1 MPVDFGVS
9 STISAG
15 GYLQLDS
22 KHLNWFPSFSCKQC
36 WSTSLPWTRL
46 GIRAQKHHLKQ
57 RKQKQG
63 NIACNAETIE
73 LYHFLLPALDVRW
86 SLGKGH
92 YLDEE
97 GGLRQ
102 ILLQHT
108 KREELLCLE
117 LEDKSFMGMNFRKAT
132 VQIWHVPGNDGEQV
146 PSQLPTS
153 FINSDSRLISVVRR
167 PHCVLSLDQ
176 L

>member
-1 MPVDFGVS
+1 
-9 STISAG
+9 
-15 GYLQLDS
+15 
-22 KHLNWFPSFSCKQC
+22 
-36 WSTSLPWTRL
+36 L

-57 RKQKQG
+57 WKQKQG

-73 LYHFLLPALDVRW
+73 LYHFLLPALDMRW
-86 SLGKGH
+86 SSGKGH

-117 LEDKSFMGMNFRKAT
+117 LEDKSFMGMNCRKAT
-132 VQIWHVPGNDGEQV
+132 VQI
-146 PSQLPTS
+146 
-153 FINSDSRLISVVRR
+153 
-167 PHCVLSLDQ
+167 
-176 L
+176 